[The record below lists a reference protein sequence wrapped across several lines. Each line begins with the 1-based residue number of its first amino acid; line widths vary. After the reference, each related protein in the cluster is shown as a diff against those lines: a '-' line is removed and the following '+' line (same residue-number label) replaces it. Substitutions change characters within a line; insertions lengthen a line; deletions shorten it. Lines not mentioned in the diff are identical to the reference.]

1 MISLQ
6 LKVGAEQVKAKAN
19 EIDKALRILQFHP
32 KSISFIYKILRRQ
45 QM

>member
-19 EIDKALRILQFHP
+19 EIDKALRIYNR
-32 KSISFIYKILRRQ
+32 IYLIKYINKHNK
-45 QM
+45 